1 LAGARARRLV
11 HGGSLPRHDLQP
23 AHFGPAYRYRDTAGA
38 EQGGDR
44 VPRPRLEER
53 HARAARAAR
62 VRPQHHLGTVRP
74 QPARGSARGARPGAR
89 DARGHRQPLGDPRAR
104 GEQHHPRRGRHAPLL
119 RRVEPA
125 HGARVLR
132 PGAREPAAAGARR
145 GLRRMEQRSQIEE
158 LVYRSCMALDERDFK
173 AFLDLCDP
181 GFRYKVTVYSP
192 EIRKEMVWLDHDR
205 KGMETLFTN
214 LPRHNSDHSP
224 LVRHATVYT
233 VKVQGEEA
241 EVVSALQV

>member
-1 LAGARARRLV
+1 
-11 HGGSLPRHDLQP
+11 
-23 AHFGPAYRYRDTAGA
+23 
-38 EQGGDR
+38 
-44 VPRPRLEER
+44 
-53 HARAARAAR
+53 
-62 VRPQHHLGTVRP
+62 
-74 QPARGSARGARPGAR
+74 
-89 DARGHRQPLGDPRAR
+89 
-104 GEQHHPRRGRHAPLL
+104 
-119 RRVEPA
+119 
-125 HGARVLR
+125 
-132 PGAREPAAAGARR
+132 
-145 GLRRMEQRSQIEE
+145 MEQRSQIEE

-241 EVVSALQV
+241 EVVSALQVFRTALDGGATELYGVARLIDTVKLGGAGPKLAKRVVRMETRQLGFGSHIPF